1 MKKLLLVFVVLLIF
15 QAVAVAS
22 PKQIDLREYQQA
34 TGTINVLAAP
44 FEEDDFY
51 LATFNFDEQML
62 GNKVNFY
69 QGTCLVG
76 GQDGQVLHPL
86 SVKKIT
92 GNEENINEA
101 ILNKQQDMPYMQDFR
116 TVQTNSE
123 EPKIYT
129 GGDATNIVY
138 LGKFQVITSI
148 GTFDDCIG
156 IKIYNQETG
165 EGMIQYLAKGCGV
178 VYMEGVQSDGSKV
191 EIARLTE
198 IRPLNEDQIKEF
210 KTKYF
215 I

>member
-1 MKKLLLVFVVLLIF
+1 MKKILLFFVILLTL

-44 FEEDDFY
+44 FEDDDFY
-51 LATFNFDEQML
+51 LATFNFDEQKR
-62 GNKVNFY
+62 GDKINFY
-69 QGTCLVG
+69 QGTCIVT
-76 GQDGQVLHPL
+76 GQDRQVLQPL
-86 SVKKIT
+86 SVKKLT
-92 GNEENINEA
+92 GNESNVKEA
-101 ILNKQQDMPYMQDFR
+101 ILNKKQVMPYMQDFR
-116 TVQTNSE
+116 TVQVNSE
-123 EPKIYT
+123 EPKTYV
-129 GGDATNIVY
+129 GGDSTNIVY
-138 LGKFQVITSI
+138 LGKFKVITNA

-178 VYMEGVQSDGSKV
+178 IYMEGVQADGSKI

-198 IRPLNEDQIKEF
+198 IRPLDETQIKEF

>member
-1 MKKLLLVFVVLLIF
+1 MKKLLLFFVVVLIF

-51 LATFNFDEQML
+51 LATFNFNEQIL
-62 GNKVNFY
+62 DNKVNFY
-69 QGTCLVG
+69 QGICLVG
-76 GQDGQVLHPL
+76 GQNKQVLQPL
-86 SVKKIT
+86 SVKKIIGDEKDIT
-92 GNEENINEA
+92 EA
-101 ILNKQQDMPYMQDFR
+101 ILNKQKDMPYMQDFR
-116 TVQTNSE
+116 TVQTNSK
-123 EPKIYT
+123 EPKTYT
-129 GGDATNIVY
+129 GGDATNIMY

-165 EGMIQYLAKGCGV
+165 EGMIQYLAKNCGV

-191 EIARLTE
+191 ELARLTE
-198 IRPLNEDQIKEF
+198 IRPLNEEQIKEF